1 MLSVFICYGGRQGE
15 EIGNKLRS
23 FLRDEG
29 FDAFLASPRSPDIPA
44 GADFI
49 KVIEWKLR
57 NAHIMV
63 AICDEGILSSEP
75 AHEEIDLASKLKIPI
90 IPFMEENLERSQLPS
105 PLQTSWSPVTFRS
118 NSLDT
123 ELHSQF
129 QLLEIH
135 IYKLVFF
142 KLESQGKLLGNQ
154 PTEIGI
160 PPQILRGSV

>member
-15 EIGNKLRS
+15 EVGNKLRS

-29 FDAFLASPRSPDIPA
+29 FDAFLASPGSPDIPA
-44 GADFI
+44 GLDFK
-49 KVIEWKLR
+49 KVIELKLR

-63 AICDEGILSSEP
+63 AICDQGILSSKP
-75 AHEEIDLASKLKIPI
+75 AYEEINLASQLRIPI
-90 IPFMEENLERSQLPS
+90 IPFMEENLDRSQLPS
-105 PLQTSWSPVTFRS
+105 PLQAIWAPIIFRLDSP
-118 NSLDT
+118 DT

-135 IYKLVFF
+135 IFKLVFF